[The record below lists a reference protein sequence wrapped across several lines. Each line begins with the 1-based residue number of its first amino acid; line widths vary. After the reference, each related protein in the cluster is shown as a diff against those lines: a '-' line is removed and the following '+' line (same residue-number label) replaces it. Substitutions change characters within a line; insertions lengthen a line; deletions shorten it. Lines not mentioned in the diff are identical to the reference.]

1 VIVIHIAI
9 VSSEV
14 RELYF
19 SSFNYSA
26 FHWKC
31 ELHSSIINNSDLFLP
46 VEKSLGHG
54 SVAIRRLSYTFNGGF
69 SPLTFTNA
77 SPFSHRAIT
86 GLKVN
91 ARECNEIRL
100 VVRWRK
106 NFCKIGRGWVTGVG
120 EREDRRRA
128 ALAAQIKY
136 RLVI

>member
-1 VIVIHIAI
+1 LLLIILLYFALSVIVIHIAI
-9 VSSEV
+9 ISSEV

-77 SPFSHRAIT
+77 SPLLPPRNYRTESKCTWMQR
-86 GLKVN
+86 N
-91 ARECNEIRL
+91 SS
-100 VVRWRK
+100 
-106 NFCKIGRGWVTGVG
+106 
-120 EREDRRRA
+120 RRPMEEEFP
-128 ALAAQIKY
+128 QDW
-136 RLVI
+136 